1 MILDTFSLVYTA
13 DTKRAETAV
22 ADLDRRAQKVVS
34 TGSARGTAAVRD
46 MSWQIRETARQAT
59 ESMRT
64 AQQAADKMHSD
75 FKQKHQVM
83 PMVTGTFA
91 KNINDRIHSFIRTG
105 TAGQAI
111 IAKLNQAYNNSV
123 LNKDRRLALAT
134 RWAAGASGIPVAQ
147 PNLPQPPVIGKFRPG
162 QPQVAKPQFAQPRSG
177 SGGRTPPGSPPG
189 MPPHNRQT
197 LPTWG
202 KGGGAAGGQAVLS
215 LVGSINGAVGGLLP
229 FIAATTAAAA
239 VMKVFSATM
248 DVATKRAEE
257 AYEHEKRAWEAG
269 MSSQE
274 LARMETVGRNLKMTR
289 PMMQEAMKGFADRV
303 KSLAIERATLL
314 PGQLLSR
321 EAIAFQRYGTN
332 LFKGGDQNAKT
343 GQIRDLGSIM
353 ADVMKRTKGEVAS
366 GKISEAHGTE
376 RMISLFGF
384 NWDFASRAMKASN
397 EELEKMARTL
407 NYEAAER
414 AGLVAQSKR
423 LADANRELKITQEK
437 VGDKMSQHI
446 TPSMTRLTKSF
457 DQFIQTIDPALQ
469 GLAKLS
475 AAILDWTSDVLD
487 SASDM
492 FKEASFR
499 WDNHE
504 LFMKYQEQL
513 EARRESGE
521 KLPELGSGEY
531 YKILEKMVKADLKTK
546 GVKETGVTTQ
556 MQQALTME
564 DRRMARADT
573 LRVWRN
579 EAKPNTKE
587 DVEAQRIYDEALKM
601 DLTADAMLEQLK
613 AIRKGIGSVVDGQYE
628 GNKDIAEIKLNTAP
642 VLGIEEALGI
652 WAAEVGRAGGLKPAE
667 GFKGTSAKE
676 WIDREF
682 WIRQQKPY
690 TGKTEQQLREELL
703 SKDRYSWEKA
713 EKNQTGRFGSEQ
725 SKASTAP
732 KPPVEQNPREKGNQ
746 TVRFE
751 LDQPKAPIA
760 PEKQSEPT
768 KKEEVDTRLISP
780 SMGVFGKEDVPLPGD
795 FDRRMDKLK
804 RIQQTPN
811 VPSEKIFK
819 KWNDA
824 NAQAASVNSLAAG
837 NNRTTNITVNDNSRT
852 EIVAPHGTDAHQLA
866 SLVDRN
872 SHAQVEN
879 LINRMSDGR
888 VS

>member
-1 MILDTFSLVYTA
+1 MILDTFALVYTA
-13 DTKRAETAV
+13 DTKRAEASI

-34 TGSARGTAAVRD
+34 TASARGSGAVRD

-64 AQQAADKMHSD
+64 AQQSADKMHAD
-75 FKQKHQVM
+75 FNRKHQTM
-83 PMVTGTFA
+83 PMLSGTFA
-91 KNINDRIHSFIRTG
+91 RNIEGRIHSFIRTG
-105 TAGQAI
+105 TAGQAVI
-111 IAKLNQAYNNSV
+111 TKLNQAYNNSV
-123 LNKDRRLALAT
+123 LSRKQRLALAT
-134 RWAAGASGIPVAQ
+134 HWAAGNSGVPVLP
-147 PNLPQPPVIGKFRPG
+147 PNNQMPHMGKFGPG
-162 QPQVAKPQFAQPRSG
+162 YKPP
-177 SGGRTPPGSPPG
+177 T
-189 MPPHNRQT
+189 PPHNRQT

-202 KGGGAAGGQAVLS
+202 KGGGGAGGQAMLN
-215 LVGSINGAVGGLLP
+215 LFGSINGAVGGLLP

-239 VMKVFSATM
+239 VMKVFTATM

-274 LARMETVGRNLKMTR
+274 LARMETVGRSLKMTR

-314 PGQLLSR
+314 PGQILSR

-397 EELEKMARTL
+397 EELEKMAKTL

-423 LADANRELKITQEK
+423 LADANRELRITQEK
-437 VGDKMSQHI
+437 AGDRMSQHI
-446 TPSMTRLTKSF
+446 TPAMTRLTKSF

-487 SASDM
+487 NASSM
-492 FKEASFR
+492 FEEASFR

-513 EARRESGE
+513 ESQREAGA
-521 KLPELGSGEY
+521 KLPELGSPEY
-531 YKILEKMVKADLKTK
+531 YKILEKLVKNDLKSK
-546 GVKETGVTTQ
+546 GVKETGITTQ

-652 WAAEVGRAGGLKPAE
+652 WASEVGRAGGLKAAE

-682 WIRQQKPY
+682 WIRQQKPF
-690 TGKTEQQLREELL
+690 TGKSDQQLREELL
-703 SKDRYSWEKA
+703 GKDRYSWEKA
-713 EKNQTGRFGSEQ
+713 EQNRTGRFGGAQ
-725 SKASTAP
+725 PPAAAP
-732 KPPVEQNPREKGNQ
+732 VAPANQNY
-746 TVRFE
+746 
-751 LDQPKAPIA
+751 
-760 PEKQSEPT
+760 
-768 KKEEVDTRLISP
+768 SP
-780 SMGVFGKEDVPLPGD
+780 MGIFGTEDVPLPGD
-795 FDRRMDKLK
+795 IDEKMKKIRNIRT
-804 RIQQTPN
+804 TPN
-811 VPSEKIFK
+811 VPSDRVFK
-819 KWNDA
+819 KWDDA
-824 NAQAASVNSLAAG
+824 NAQAVGVNTLAASNQRGAMGG
-837 NNRTTNITVNDNSRT
+837 NVTVNDNSVT
-852 EIVAPHGTDAHQLA
+852 NITAPSGADPHQIA

-872 SHAQVEN
+872 SHAQVQN
-879 LINRMSDGR
+879 LVNRMSDGR